1 MGIRFEMPRKPSQAS
16 ARAELSADFLRSFQ
30 ADFKAHGKEVI
41 ERMRL
46 ESPAK
51 YAEIASRLIAASD
64 PPAENSF
71 KDCNSMEDIGRR
83 LLKSVGL
90 PEPDEA
96 AIQAAIEANDTFV
109 ARLEAIVQASGINP
123 EVMN

>member
-1 MGIRFEMPRKPSQAS
+1 MMPRKPSQAS

-64 PPAENSF
+64 PPSETGFASA
-71 KDCNSMEDIGRR
+71 NSMEDIGRR

-90 PEPDEA
+90 AEPGEA

-109 ARLEAIVQASGINP
+109 TRLQAIAQASGVSP
-123 EVMN
+123 ETMN

>member
-1 MGIRFEMPRKPSQAS
+1 MMPRKPSQAS

-41 ERMRL
+41 ERMRQ
-46 ESPAK
+46 EAPAK

-71 KDCNSMEDIGRR
+71 KDCNSTRDIGLR
-83 LLKSVGL
+83 LLISVGV
-90 PEPDEA
+90 DREA
-96 AIQAAIEANDTFV
+96 VTDDMIDLAVIANENFV
-109 ARLEAIVQASGINP
+109 NRLEEIAGTNGKRDL
-123 EVMN
+123 N